1 MRAMHVALTGAS
13 SGIGEALAR
22 EYARAGAKLTLV
34 ARRKEVLEKLAS
46 ELGGAHVGP
55 LDLSDVSKATSW
67 LEGARAANGP
77 IDVLV
82 NNAGIENTGPFASSD
97 PKEGVK
103 VLEVNL
109 VTPMLITRAVLPE
122 MIERK
127 SGTIVQ
133 VASAGGLAASVGH
146 VWYGASKAGLA
157 NASET
162 LRVELAPHNVHVVVV
177 YPGPITTPMAEAA
190 FAKMGGREK
199 LGKVPE
205 GSPEELARLVRSAV
219 EHRAARVIYPRSY
232 SIGYLAPWF
241 FRWIKTRKGLAP
253 AH

>member
-1 MRAMHVALTGAS
+1 MKPAF
-13 SGIGEALAR
+13 
-22 EYARAGAKLTLV
+22 
-34 ARRKEVLEKLAS
+34 
-46 ELGGAHVGP
+46 
-55 LDLSDVSKATSW
+55 D
-67 LEGARAANGP
+67 
-77 IDVLV
+77 
-82 NNAGIENTGPFASSD
+82 
-97 PKEGVK
+97 
-103 VLEVNL
+103 
-109 VTPMLITRAVLPE
+109 
-122 MIERK
+122 
-127 SGTIVQ
+127 
-133 VASAGGLAASVGH
+133 GLAASVGH